1 MSSIK
6 APQVYRTRSG
16 LPVQLRPATP
26 FDGRAL
32 RQFLAQLSEQDRA
45 ALAPLVENGDAGHSA
60 SFLAFEMDAGALVG
74 VARLERDET
83 GDCGRVTVRVRPDFQ
98 GRGLGW
104 LLLDVLVREAGLS
117 GVRQVVA
124 LQDRGDVAAI
134 ALECEQGFEIVA
146 DNDDPAQV
154 VLSRPIA

>member
-32 RQFLAQLSEQDRA
+32 RQFLGQLAEQDRA
-45 ALAPLVENGDAGHSA
+45 ALALLAAEGDAAHST

-83 GDCGRVTVRVRPDFQ
+83 GDCGQVTVRVRPDYQ

-104 LLLDVLVREAGLS
+104 LLLDVLVREAGLC

-124 LQDRGDVAAI
+124 MQDRGDVAAI
-134 ALECEQGFEIVA
+134 ALEREQGFEIMA

-154 VLSRPIA
+154 VLTRPIG